1 MTPEGTDPLPHLSID
16 PNAPRL
22 EQLGILAQHAVSV
35 LDSACDDKTRL
46 SALREARETVLAMA
60 KLAGDYHDGAQI
72 AVAVKVDLS
81 EEQRACRAELERL
94 LAT

>member
-1 MTPEGTDPLPHLSID
+1 
-16 PNAPRL
+16 
-22 EQLGILAQHAVSV
+22 
-35 LDSACDDKTRL
+35 
-46 SALREARETVLAMA
+46 MA